1 MKKFIT
7 AAFVV
12 VVFSG
17 IGYWQLFSAPQG
29 KNATPEYIQIRSN
42 ERVGDI
48 ADELEAKNIIR
59 SSAVF
64 LIDAKIIGLDTKI
77 LPGRYQVDGS
87 VNVQGIINALM
98 HPKNFEVSVTV
109 PEGFTVQDID
119 ARLTKMGL
127 ISSGDFSLVAR
138 PLEGFL
144 FPDTYFVI
152 GNNFKPA
159 SLVKKMNDTF
169 LRKFTPEMQSAVAEH
184 KRTLKDV
191 IIMASILEKEVNKKN
206 DYPIVAGILWKRLD
220 SGWPLQADAAGLYGK
235 EMLAI
240 SSSDSNSAA
249 AENPYNTTKNKGLP
263 PTPICNPGLVAI
275 QAAIFP
281 EESPYWFYLTGND
294 GAMHYGKTNDEQ
306 NVNRRKYL

>member
-29 KNATPEYIQIRSN
+29 KNATPEYIQIRTN

-48 ADELEAKNIIR
+48 ADELKAKNIIR

-220 SGWPLQADAAGLYGK
+220 SGWPLQADAAFMAKRCWLSVP
-235 EMLAI
+235 LI
-240 SSSDSNSAA
+240 QTVQ
-249 AENPYNTTKNKGLP
+249 PQRILIILP
-263 PTPICNPGLVAI
+263 KIKACRPPQFAI
-275 QAAIFP
+275 QASWPFKPQFSQKSHRIGFI
-281 EESPYWFYLTGND
+281 SP
-294 GAMHYGKTNDEQ
+294 AMMAPCTTEKPTTSKT
-306 NVNRRKYL
+306 